1 MSANIIIS
9 NDSMNN
15 SSRILAS
22 KSNENG
28 LSTIFSYNGN
38 DITFKTEN
46 GITYVNATEMAK
58 PFKKRPND
66 YLSLSSVN
74 ELINA
79 ITRNMVMLIFSL
91 LRLSGVRLIL
101 AHGCVRIWLWISLS
115 GLALILGY
123 GVWTELKSFSL
134 QANA

>member
-1 MSANIIIS
+1 MSANIIIF

-58 PFKKRPND
+58 RLKRD
-66 YLSLSSVN
+66 QMIIYRYLL
-74 ELINA
+74 
-79 ITRNMVMLIFSL
+79 
-91 LRLSGVRLIL
+91 
-101 AHGCVRIWLWISLS
+101 
-115 GLALILGY
+115 
-123 GVWTELKSFSL
+123 
-134 QANA
+134 

>member
-79 ITRNMVMLIFSL
+79 ITRKYGNADFQPVTKIDPPGVDFRNFLIMRETNNVCVAPPFANIID
-91 LRLSGVRLIL
+91 LSIT
-101 AHGCVRIWLWISLS
+101 
-115 GLALILGY
+115 Y
-123 GVWTELKSFSL
+123 
-134 QANA
+134 